1 MKIKSL
7 PELERPLEKCLSL
20 GAESLSN
27 SELIAL
33 LINSGTSKRSAVDLA
48 EEVLARSRDGISY
61 LRESSLEELMSI
73 KGIGC
78 SKAARIIAA
87 VELGKRIASRQIKKG
102 MKIEDDE
109 DVAELFME
117 DMRQLKKEIF
127 KALLLDSKGGVIS
140 VETVSIGELSSTI
153 VHPREVFCQ
162 AVKKSAAAIVF
173 VHNHP
178 SGDPMPSGEDIATT
192 ERLSECGRL
201 LGIKVVDH
209 LIIGDG
215 RYMSLRAMGK
225 I

>member
-27 SELIAL
+27 SELIAI

-48 EEVLARSRDGISY
+48 EEVLSRSRDGISY
-61 LRESSLEELMSI
+61 LRESTLEELMSI

>member
-7 PELERPLEKCLSL
+7 PEYERPVEKCLSM
-20 GAESLSN
+20 GIESLSN
-27 SELIAL
+27 SELLAL
-33 LINSGTSKRSAVDLA
+33 LINSGTSERSAKDLA
-48 EEVLARSRDGISY
+48 EEILAKSRDGISH
-61 LRESSLEELMSI
+61 LRESSVEELMTVR
-73 KGIGC
+73 GIGS
-78 SKAARIIAA
+78 SKAARIMAA
-87 VELGKRIASRQIKKG
+87 VELGKRIALRPVKKG
-102 MKIEDDE
+102 MIIEDDE

-117 DMRQLKKEIF
+117 EMRRLKKEMF
-127 KALLLDSKGGVIS
+127 KAVLLNSKGGVIS

-178 SGDPMPSGEDIATT
+178 SGDPMPSDEDIATT
-192 ERLSECGRL
+192 ARLKECGRL
-201 LGIKVVDH
+201 LGIRVVDH